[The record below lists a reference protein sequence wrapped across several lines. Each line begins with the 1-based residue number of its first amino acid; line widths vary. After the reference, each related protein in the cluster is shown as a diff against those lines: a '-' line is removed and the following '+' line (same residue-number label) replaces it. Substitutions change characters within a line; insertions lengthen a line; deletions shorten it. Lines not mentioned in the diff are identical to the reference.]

1 MLLVI
6 ASSVSDLFGVLSIK
20 TYLLFEEG
28 SAKSIAD
35 TKDSVIGVVS
45 EVKME
50 LNWRLKAKEKVFTTR
65 DNS

>member
-6 ASSVSDLFGVLSIK
+6 TSNVADLLGVLSMK
-20 TYLLFEEG
+20 TYLLFGEG

-50 LNWRLKAKEKVFTTR
+50 PN
-65 DNS
+65 